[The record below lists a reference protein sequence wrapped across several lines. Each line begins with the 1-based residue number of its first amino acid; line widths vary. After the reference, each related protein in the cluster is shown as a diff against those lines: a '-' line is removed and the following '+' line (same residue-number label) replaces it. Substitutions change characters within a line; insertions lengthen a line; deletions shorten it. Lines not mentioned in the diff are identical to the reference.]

1 MRPGL
6 QPRCLSL
13 GQIREFGCRMARDLE
28 VAILFADVVGS
39 TQLYD
44 KFGDTK
50 ASETVAVCLD
60 AMKDATMQFDGTVIK
75 TIGDEVMSTFPSVD
89 QAMRAAVM
97 MQSRITSDSRREDT
111 IPVSIRIGC
120 HYGPV
125 VQEQNDIFGA
135 AVHTANRMTS
145 QAKAK
150 QIVISGET
158 VSLMSPELKKQTRQ
172 IDVATVR
179 GRLDEVALYELLWN
193 PEEATSML
201 PTIEWENRKASR
213 LTLSFRDQ
221 TVELDD
227 KRKSVTLGRADDN
240 DLVIKGNLISRIHAK
255 IEMRR
260 GKFVLIDQSTNGT
273 FIENVQGEERFV
285 RRDTTELHGEGV
297 IGLGRAEKAE
307 GREAFGDGDLDRA
320 GLEDVGEVG
329 GGLAC
334 HHRQGHRR
342 GGDQGGQSFH
352 GSSSCWMG
360 GSGQAATAV
369 GAFLTVPRR
378 FSSRSARRE
387 SGKHRAKYMQAMIG

>member
-1 MRPGL
+1 
-6 QPRCLSL
+6 
-13 GQIREFGCRMARDLE
+13 MARDLE

-44 KFGDTK
+44 QFGDTK

-60 AMKDATMQFDGTVIK
+60 AMKDATLQFEGTVIK

-89 QAMRAAVM
+89 QAMRAAVL
-97 MQSRITSDSRREDT
+97 MQSRISADNRSEEI

-120 HYGPV
+120 HFGPV

-145 QAKAK
+145 QAKAR

-158 VSLMSPELKKQTRQ
+158 VSMMSPELQKQTRQ

-179 GRLDEVALYELLWN
+179 GRMDEVALYELLWN

-201 PTIEWENRKASR
+201 PTIGWGERKASK
-213 LTLSFRDQ
+213 LILSFRDASL
-221 TVELDD
+221 TLDD
-227 KRKSVTLGRADDN
+227 QRKSVTIGRADDN

-273 FIENVQGEERFV
+273 FLQNVQGEERFI

-297 IGLGRAEKAE
+297 VGLGRAEE
-307 GREAFGDGDLDRA
+307 P
-320 GLEDVGEVG
+320 
-329 GGLAC
+329 
-334 HHRQGHRR
+334 
-342 GGDQGGQSFH
+342 
-352 GSSSCWMG
+352 GSSL
-360 GSGQAATAV
+360 AIHYKT
-369 GAFLTVPRR
+369 L
-378 FSSRSARRE
+378 E
-387 SGKHRAKYMQAMIG
+387 